1 MNSFQKEKHVTL
13 IYALFDKAFKGT
25 VVNPA
30 FPSLPGVSLE
40 VTLTVPI
47 SEFDN

>member
-30 FPSLPGVSLE
+30 FPSLNGG
-40 VTLTVPI
+40 
-47 SEFDN
+47 